1 MSTPD
6 HSAPSRGVGRRL
18 AAVAVAGTV
27 IAGGVAVGAAPAF
40 AAPQTI
46 GDATFTWGVST
57 ELQSAPPFGGCNYL
71 SAGESD
77 GTQAS
82 YKTTVGDVSVVKDGA
97 VPTWAGK
104 CTGATTKQMNQQIV
118 WSGGEGTVDPATGVT
133 ELAFTGQVSINFYG
147 GLVPFTIKD
156 PVVTVGADGAGTVKA
171 TLFGYGSS
179 MENPTVKVPLD
190 PVTGVVVADLAD
202 VESGNTVGFT
212 TTPEYAGVE
221 YTPPA
226 GSGGTPQNRTN
237 TGWGAWPSSWVDFHY
252 ATGLTSYWYSS
263 GGSADPYKAPTAL
276 TIAYGDAEVPGEPG
290 EPGEP
295 QEPATGQQ
303 SISVKVPAK
312 VEPGEFLWNIDGDR
326 AVNLGETTSQGTY
339 LQATGAIDPITVTD
353 TRQNGPEWSISGQV
367 SDFTGGL
374 SGSHLGWTPKVL
386 TVGAGATAGV
396 AVASGLNGGTGLS
409 GSATLA
415 NATGGHAGG
424 TASVGADLDLRLPAD
439 TPAGEYAATLTVT
452 ALS

>member
-1 MSTPD
+1 MSIPD
-6 HSAPSRGVGRRL
+6 RAAQPRGVGRRL
-18 AAVAVAGTV
+18 AAIAVAGTV
-27 IAGGVAVGAAPAF
+27 AAGGVAVGATPAF

-46 GDATFTWGVST
+46 DDATFTWGVST
-57 ELQSAPPFGGCNYL
+57 ELQAAPPFGGCNFL

-77 GTQAS
+77 GTQAN
-82 YKTTVGDVSVVKDGA
+82 YRTTVGDVSIVKDGVA
-97 VPTWAGK
+97 PTWASK
-104 CTGATTKQMNQQIV
+104 CAGAPAKAMNQQIV
-118 WSGGEGTVDPATGVT
+118 WSGGAGTVDPATGVT
-133 ELAFTGQVSINFYG
+133 ELAFTGEVSINFYG
-147 GLVPFTIKD
+147 GLVPFTIKN
-156 PVVTVGADGAGTVKA
+156 PVVTVDANGGGTVKA

-179 MENPTVKVPLD
+179 MENPNVKVPLD
-190 PVTGVVVADLAD
+190 PVNGVVVADLSD
-202 VESGNTVGFT
+202 VDSGNTVGFT
-212 TTPEYAGVE
+212 TTPGYTGVE

-237 TGWGAWPSSWVDFHY
+237 AGWGAWPDSWVDFHY

-263 GGSADPYKAPTAL
+263 GGAADPYKAPSAL
-276 TIAYGDAEVPGEPG
+276 TIAYGDGEVPGEPG

-295 QEPATGQQ
+295 GGSDGGQQ
-303 SISVKVPAK
+303 SISVTVPKK
-312 VEPGEFLWNIDGDR
+312 VEPGEFLWNIDGDK
-326 AVNLGETTSQGTY
+326 AVNLGETSAKGTY

-386 TVGAGATAGV
+386 TAGAGAVAGS
-396 AVASGLNGGTGLS
+396 AVATGLNGGTGLA
-409 GSATLA
+409 GSSTLA
-415 NATGGHAGG
+415 TAADGHASG

-439 TPAGEYAATLTVT
+439 TAAGEYAATLTVT